1 MTPRHIET
9 RVPTQPVRVYKI
21 LAITFLTI
29 TVILLAVIGFMSSK
43 RATITI
49 TTKETPVET
58 NVRVALADVGG
69 SIATV
74 TSTQTQT
81 FFVTGG
87 AEIPGKATGMMRIY
101 NTSSAAQPLIATT
114 RFLSS
119 GNVLFRLKAGV
130 VVPANGFIDAEVAA
144 DKEGKEGN
152 IAPDSFTI
160 PGLDAARQKEVYG
173 KTESAMQGGVRT
185 QGVVS
190 QKDLDTAKAT
200 LEQKMLDGA
209 ATAFPSG
216 MSTST
221 KSLYSVSGQ
230 QFTTAVKV
238 GDTVSEFAATV
249 SGMLTQVSYDAS
261 VTQSKATE
269 SLYER
274 VVDDAEHI
282 DLGSAEPVVTLAVST
297 NDPKTTELS
306 VVLSGVATLNPD
318 SPKLEKAV
326 FFGKTKDEIRRYVL
340 TMDHVHGVDIHFSPA
355 WMQTVPHVNEHVD
368 VVIKEVK

>member
-9 RVPTQPVRVYKI
+9 RVPTQPVRVYKV

-29 TVILLAVIGFMSSK
+29 TIVLLAVIGFMSSK

-58 NVRVALADVGG
+58 NVRVTLADVDG

-74 TSTQTQT
+74 TTTQTQT

-101 NTSSAAQPLIATT
+101 NTSAAAQPLIATT

-160 PGLDAARQKEVYG
+160 PGLDAPRQKEVYG

-190 QKDLDTAKAT
+190 QKDIDTAKAT
-200 LEQKMLDGA
+200 LEQKILDSAAALFPGA
-209 ATAFPSG
+209 V
-216 MSTST
+216 STST
-221 KSLYSVSGQ
+221 QALYSV
-230 QFTTAVKV
+230 
-238 GDTVSEFAATV
+238 
-249 SGMLTQVSYDAS
+249 
-261 VTQSKATE
+261 
-269 SLYER
+269 
-274 VVDDAEHI
+274 HI
-282 DLGSAEPVVTLAVST
+282 HSFL
-297 NDPKTTELS
+297 
-306 VVLSGVATLNPD
+306 
-318 SPKLEKAV
+318 
-326 FFGKTKDEIRRYVL
+326 
-340 TMDHVHGVDIHFSPA
+340 H
-355 WMQTVPHVNEHVD
+355 
-368 VVIKEVK
+368 

>member
-9 RVPTQPVRVYKI
+9 RAPAQPVRIYKV

-29 TVILLAVIGFMSSK
+29 TVVLLAAIGFLSSK

-69 SIATV
+69 SISTAST
-74 TSTQTQT
+74 TQTQT

-87 AEIPGKATGMMRIY
+87 AEIPGKATGMMRVY
-101 NTSSAAQPLIATT
+101 NTSGTAQPLVATT
-114 RFLSS
+114 RFLST
-119 GNVLFRLKAGV
+119 GNVLFRLKSGI

-144 DKEGKEGN
+144 DVEGKSGN
-152 IAPDSFTI
+152 IGPDSFTI
-160 PGLDAARQKEVYG
+160 PGLDVTRQKEVYG

-190 QKDLDTAKAT
+190 QKDIDTAKAT
-200 LEQKMLDGA
+200 LGQKVLD
-209 ATAFPSG
+209 TASSLFVASIN
-216 MSTST
+216 TST
-221 KSLYSVSGQ
+221 KALYSVGSQ
-230 QFTTAVKV
+230 EFSTNVKV
-238 GDTVSEFAATV
+238 GDTVSEF
-249 SGMLTQVSYDAS
+249 SGTLTAVVTQVTYDAS
-261 VTQSKATE
+261 ATQRSATE

-282 DLGSAEPVVTLAVST
+282 DLGSTEPVVTLGTVT
-297 NDPKTTELS
+297 DDPKTTELS

-318 SPKLEKAV
+318 SPKLEKSV

-340 TMDHVHGVDIHFSPA
+340 TMDHVHGVDIKFSPA

>member
-21 LAITFLTI
+21 LAITFLSI

-58 NVRVALADVGG
+58 NVRVALADVNG
-69 SIATV
+69 SITTV
-74 TSTQTQT
+74 TTTQTQT

-87 AEIPGKATGMMRIY
+87 AEVPGKATGMMRIY
-101 NTSSAAQPLIATT
+101 NTSATAQPLVATT
-114 RFLSS
+114 RFLST

-144 DKEGKEGN
+144 DKDGKEGN
-152 IAPDSFTI
+152 IGPDSFTI
-160 PGLDAARQKEVYG
+160 PGLDVARQKEVYG

-190 QKDLDTAKAT
+190 QKDIDTAKAT
-200 LEQKMLDGA
+200 LEQKTLDSA
-209 ATAFPSG
+209 ATFFGDVLNTGTQA
-216 MSTST
+216 
-221 KSLYSVSGQ
+221 LYSIGVS
-230 QFTTAVKV
+230 QFNTAVKV
-238 GDTVSEFAATV
+238 GDTVSEF
-249 SGMLTQVSYDAS
+249 SGTLSASITRVTYDAS
-261 VTQSKATE
+261 LTESKATE

-274 VVDDAEHI
+274 VVDDTEHI
-282 DLGSAEPVVTLAVST
+282 DLGTAEPVVTLGTVTA
-297 NDPKTTELS
+297 DPKTTELS

-318 SPKLEKAV
+318 SPKLEKNV
-326 FFGKTKDEIRRYVL
+326 FFGKSKDEIRRYIL
-340 TMDHVHGVDIHFSPA
+340 TMDHVHGVDIQFSPA

>member
-9 RVPTQPVRVYKI
+9 RVPAQPVRIYKL
-21 LAITFLTI
+21 LAITFLAITI
-29 TVILLAVIGFMSSK
+29 VLLAVIGFMSSK

-69 SIATV
+69 GISVV
-74 TSTQTQT
+74 TTTQTQT

-87 AEIPGKATGMMRIY
+87 AEVPGKATGMMRIY
-101 NTSSAAQPLIATT
+101 NTSATAQPLVATT

-119 GNVLFRLKAGV
+119 TNVLFRLKSGV

-152 IAPDSFTI
+152 VGPDSFTI

-200 LEQKMLDGA
+200 LEQKMLDTA
-209 ATAFPSG
+209 ASAFTVPTA
-216 MSTST
+216 TST
-221 KSLYSVSGQ
+221 KALYTVSDTV
-230 QFTTAVKV
+230 FSTNVKV
-238 GDTVSEFAATV
+238 GDTVSEFSATV
-249 SGMLTQVSYDAS
+249 SGVLKQASYDTS
-261 VTQSKATE
+261 VTYAKATE

-274 VVDDAEHI
+274 VVDDTEHI
-282 DLGSAEPVVTLAVST
+282 DLGTAEPVVTLGVVTS
-297 NDPKTTELS
+297 DPQTTELS

-318 SPKLEKAV
+318 SPKLEKNV